1 MDILVVGSIAMDSIK
16 TPKGKRDNILGG
28 SCTYFSYA
36 ASFFTHVD
44 LVGTVGKDFPEDHI
58 ALLRDKGIG
67 TDGLD
72 IRDGRTFR
80 WEGAYEGDMSQAQ
93 TLVTELNVFE
103 TFQPKI
109 PAKLKKPDMLFLAN
123 IDPDLQL
130 DVLKQVER
138 PVFTACDTM
147 NLWINIKKSSL
158 LDLLA
163 NVNAFIL
170 NDAEA
175 RQILGYSCPLVK
187 AAKEISKLGPDTVII
202 KKGEHGALLYT
213 DKQYFF
219 APPFPVEEVVDPTGA
234 GDTFA
239 GGFMGSLARMDK
251 ISTANM
257 KTAMIYGCCMASF
270 AVEDFSLGRMKRL
283 DDTEIETRFQD
294 FKRMSKF

>member
-16 TPKGKRDNILGG
+16 TPKGNRDNILGG

-36 ASFFTHVD
+36 SSFFTHVD
-44 LVGTVGKDFPEDHI
+44 LVGTVGKDFPKEHI
-58 ALLRDKGIG
+58 KLIQDKGIG
-67 TDGLD
+67 TSGLD

-80 WEGAYEGDMSQAQ
+80 WEGAYEGDMSQAE

-103 TFQPKI
+103 TFQPVI
-109 PAKLKKPDMLFLAN
+109 PEELKKPDMLFLAN

-138 PVFTACDTM
+138 PKFTACDTM
-147 NLWINIKKSSL
+147 NLWINIKKNSL

-163 NVNAFIL
+163 NVDAFIL

-187 AAKEISKLGPDTVII
+187 AAKEISKLGPTTVVI
-202 KKGEHGALLYT
+202 KKGEHGALLYHNNE
-213 DKQYFF
+213 YFF
-219 APPFPVEEVVDPTGA
+219 ASPYPVEEVVDPTGA

-239 GGFMGSLARMDK
+239 GGFMGALARMDE
-251 ISTANM
+251 INLQNM

-270 AVEDFSLGRMKRL
+270 TCEDFSLDRL
-283 DDTEIETRFQD
+283 KKLDAREIEARFND
-294 FKRMSKF
+294 FKKMATF